1 MSIEVNDIVKSFRST
16 RALDGV
22 TCSFKKG
29 HIIGLLGRNGA
40 GKSTLIKCI
49 GNRLY
54 QDGGSIM
61 MDGNEIRKSPKDFER
76 ITMVGDE
83 NMLPSSTKLKNVFK
97 MMDDMGVGSEEK
109 ALMLSRKFKLDVNR
123 KWEKLSTGYRTI
135 FKDILGLA
143 SNREYVFF
151 DEPILGLDANHRELF
166 YEELLAAFSPDR
178 CFVVA
183 THLIEDISPL
193 IDQVIIIAQ
202 GKLLKEG
209 DKDTLLSSI
218 KMVSGERERVEKA
231 IEGLKVLSRSSILGQ
246 AKVMVEGEVR
256 GEGIIV
262 ENVDLQRYFV
272 EMTKDGE

>member
-109 ALMLSRKFKLDVNR
+109 ALMLSKKFKLDVNR

-166 YEELLAAFSPDR
+166 YEELLAAFSTDR

-183 THLIEDISPL
+183 THLIEEISPL
-193 IDQVIIIAQ
+193 IDQVIIIDQ

-209 DKDTLLSSI
+209 DKDILLSSI

-246 AKVMVEGEVR
+246 TKVMVEGEVR
-256 GEGIIV
+256 GEGITV

>member
-1 MSIEVNDIVKSFRST
+1 MSIEIKDIKKSFHT
-16 RALDGV
+16 TKALDGV
-22 TCSFKKG
+22 SCSFERG

-54 QDGGSIM
+54 QNEGSILI
-61 MDGNEIRKSPKDFER
+61 DGNEVRKSPKDFER
-76 ITMVGDE
+76 ITIVGDE

-109 ALMLSRKFKLDVNR
+109 ALVLSKKFKLDINK

-166 YEELLAAFSPDR
+166 YEELLASFSPDR

-183 THLIEDISPL
+183 THLIEEISPL
-193 IDQVIIIAQ
+193 VDKVIIIDQ
-202 GKLLKEG
+202 GKLLREG
-209 DKDTLLSSI
+209 DKDTLLCNV
-218 KMVSGERERVEKA
+218 KMVSGEKDKVEKA
-231 IEGLKVLSRSSILGQ
+231 IEGKKILSRSTILGQ
-246 AKVMVEGEVR
+246 AKVMVEGEVEQ
-256 GEGIIV
+256 EGVKV